1 MSVCIGLFFL
11 LYGLVI
17 ASFLN
22 VCIYRIPQKISVAA
36 GRSYCPHCGHTLCW
50 RDLLPVVSF
59 VLLKGRC
66 RYCGAPISPRYPL
79 VELAGGLLFLG
90 AYLRFGLSVQA
101 LLFCVIFSLL
111 IVITGIDVAVQEIPD
126 GLNALLALCGVLLI
140 AADDGHRLTAAL
152 LGAVMVSVP
161 LGLVAF
167 FTGGIGG
174 GDVKMMAAVGL
185 CLGPAL
191 TVLAFFIGCI
201 SAAAVALGLMAAQ
214 KASRRSLMPLGPFL
228 ALGTV
233 IAAFWGEA
241 LIGWYLTLF

>member
-1 MSVCIGLFFL
+1 MSVIIGLFFL

-22 VCIYRIPQKISVAA
+22 VCIYRIPQKVSVAA
-36 GRSYCPHCGHTLCW
+36 GRSYCPNCQHTLSW
-50 RDLLPVVSF
+50 RDLVPVVSF

-79 VELAGGLLFLG
+79 VELAGGVLFLG
-90 AYLRFGLSVQA
+90 AYLRFGLSAQAILFCAIFA
-101 LLFCVIFSLL
+101 LLV
-111 IVITGIDVAVQEIPD
+111 VITGIDMAAQEIPD
-126 GLNALLALCGVLLI
+126 GLNALLALCGVLLA
-140 AADDGHRLTAAL
+140 AADDGHTLTAAL
-152 LGAVMVSVP
+152 LGSVIISVP
-161 LGLVAF
+161 LGLIAF

-201 SAAAVALGLMAAQ
+201 SAAAVALGLLAAK
-214 KASRRSLMPLGPFL
+214 KASRKSLMPLGPFL
-228 ALGTV
+228 ALGTF
-233 IAAFWGEA
+233 IAAIWGEA
-241 LIGWYLTLF
+241 LIGGYLTLF